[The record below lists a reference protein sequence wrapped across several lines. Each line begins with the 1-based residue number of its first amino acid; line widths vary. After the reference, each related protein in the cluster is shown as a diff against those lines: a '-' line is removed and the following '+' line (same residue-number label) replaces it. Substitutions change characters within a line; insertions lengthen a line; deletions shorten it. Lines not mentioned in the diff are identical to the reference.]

1 MVQRN
6 ARRRLNRQSGGS
18 GLRATPVN
26 AAGRRAL
33 MPLDSARPCRIRRM
47 SQPSPRRSSPWISRA
62 VIAAAVI
69 ALLAAGG
76 WYWTHRKADG
86 EAGAY
91 RTTPV
96 ERGNIRVAISATG
109 TLSAISTVT
118 VGSQISGQVT
128 DVLVD
133 YNSPVKKGD
142 VLARIDPKT
151 YEAQIEQGTAQIA
164 AARASLAQAQA
175 TLKNAELDYRRK
187 ADLGQQKLVAQSDVD
202 LARAALDQARAQLNS
217 AQAQIRQQTA
227 STQTTRV
234 NLERTVIRSPVDG
247 VVLTRSIEPG
257 QTVAASLQAPELF
270 TIAEDLG
277 KMKIEL
283 AVDEADIGQVKVG
296 QGVSFTVDA
305 FPDRQFKGQVE
316 QVRLAATT
324 TNNVVT
330 YPVVVTVD
338 NSDGTLL
345 PGLTVNAEIEV
356 SKRDNVL
363 KVSNAALR
371 YKPTDDASQAG
382 STSQPS
388 QARGAGVA
396 EDIQRIA
403 SALELKPEQQAAFDA
418 AMATVRERQAARTA
432 QVQQGGSTMFG
443 GPGGPGPRM
452 GGGGGNSG
460 GASLQAQIRQRMT
473 ERFQQD
479 FAAFRATLEAVQQ
492 TRWDAELKMLLAA
505 KRAPVYKLVGGQPQR
520 VLLRIGASD
529 GSATEVSGDISEG
542 DQVIVGERVRE

>member
-1 MVQRN
+1 
-6 ARRRLNRQSGGS
+6 
-18 GLRATPVN
+18 
-26 AAGRRAL
+26 
-33 MPLDSARPCRIRRM
+33 M
-47 SQPSPRRSSPWISRA
+47 SQPRPSAPRKKKSLLPKLL
-62 VIAAAVI
+62 VGAAAVI
-69 ALLAAGG
+69 LIAGG
-76 WYWTHRKADG
+76 FWYWNAHKSDAA
-86 EAGAY
+86 ESAY
-91 RTTPV
+91 RTAPV

-133 YNSPVKKGD
+133 YNSEVKEGQ
-142 VLARIDPKT
+142 VLARIDPSS
-151 YEAQIEQGTAQIA
+151 YEAQIAQGNAQIA
-164 AARASLAQAQA
+164 NAQATLRQAQA
-175 TLKNAELDYRRK
+175 TLRNAELDYRRK
-187 ADLGQQKLVAQSDVD
+187 ADLGAQRLVAQSDVD
-202 LARAALDQARAQLNS
+202 LARAALDQARAQVNS

-234 NLERTVIRSPVDG
+234 NLDRTVIRSPVDG

-283 AVDEADIGQVKVG
+283 AVDESDIGQVRAG
-296 QGVSFTVDA
+296 QAVSFTADA
-305 FPDRQFKGQVE
+305 FADRQFRGTVE

-363 KVSNAALR
+363 KISNAALR
-371 YKPTDDASQAG
+371 YKPANGDAAAPQTAGPVAMPRGGMADDLVRVAAG
-382 STSQPS
+382 LQ
-388 QARGAGVA
+388 
-396 EDIQRIA
+396 
-403 SALELKPEQQAAFDA
+403 LKPEQQAAFDA
-418 AMATVRERQAARTA
+418 AIGKVRERQATRMA
-432 QVQQGGSTMFG
+432 QAAQS
-443 GPGGPGPRM
+443 
-452 GGGGGNSG
+452 GGGNRLFGG
-460 GASLQAQIRQRMT
+460 GAGGGMTMRTIGAPAGGGEGGQMRQRMI

-479 FAAFRATLEAVQQ
+479 FAAFRASLGEEQAG
-492 TRWDAELKMLLAA
+492 RWDSGLRDLLSA
-505 KRAPVYKLVGGQPQR
+505 KRATAYRLADGKPQPVP
-520 VLLRIGASD
+520 LRIGASD
-529 GSATEVSGDISEG
+529 GTSTEVSGEVKEG
-542 DQVIVGERVRE
+542 DLMVVGERPKE

>member
-1 MVQRN
+1 
-6 ARRRLNRQSGGS
+6 
-18 GLRATPVN
+18 
-26 AAGRRAL
+26 
-33 MPLDSARPCRIRRM
+33 M
-47 SQPSPRRSSPWISRA
+47 SQPSRRRSPLISRIVLGIA
-62 VIAAAVI
+62 V
-69 ALLAAGG
+69 LAIIGAGV
-76 WYWTHRKADG
+76 WYWKGRQAKA
-86 EAGAY
+86 EEGAY
-91 RTTPV
+91 RTAQV

-133 YNSPVKKGD
+133 FNSPVKKGD

-175 TLKNAELDYRRK
+175 TLHNAELDYRRK

-202 LARAALDQARAQLNS
+202 LARAARDQARAQLNS

-270 TIAEDLG
+270 TIAEDLR

-296 QGVSFTVDA
+296 QTVSFSVDA
-305 FPDRQFKGQVE
+305 FPDRQFKGLVE

-338 NSDGTLL
+338 NADEILL

-371 YKPTDDASQAG
+371 YKPTAEDDQAQGAPQMAQVRGGGVTEDMERIAG
-382 STSQPS
+382 SLQ
-388 QARGAGVA
+388 
-396 EDIQRIA
+396 
-403 SALELKPEQQAAFDA
+403 LKPEQRAAFDA
-418 AMATVRERQAARTA
+418 AVKAVRDRQAARMA
-432 QVQQGGSTMFG
+432 QAQQDGGNRLFAG
-443 GPGGPGPRM
+443 GPGGGPRM
-452 GGGGGNSG
+452 VTSGGNG
-460 GASLQAQIRQRMT
+460 GAMQAQQRQRMA

-479 FAAFRATLEAVQQ
+479 FAAFRASLEPAQQ
-492 TRWDAELKMLLAA
+492 QRWDNELKALLSA
-505 KRAPVYKLVGGQPQR
+505 KRAPLYKLVAGKPE
-520 VLLRIGASD
+520 RIMVRLGASD
-529 GSATEVSGDISEG
+529 GSATEVAGNLKAG
-542 DQVIVGERVRE
+542 DQVIVGERAKE

>member
-1 MVQRN
+1 MSKPS
-6 ARRRLNRQSGGS
+6 RRRS
-18 GLRATPVN
+18 
-26 AAGRRAL
+26 
-33 MPLDSARPCRIRRM
+33 PL
-47 SQPSPRRSSPWISRA
+47 ISRIVLGVA
-62 VIAAAVI
+62 VL
-69 ALLAAGG
+69 ALLGAGA
-76 WYWTHRKADG
+76 WYWKGRQAKA
-86 EAGAY
+86 EEGAY
-91 RTTPV
+91 RTAEV

-175 TLKNAELDYRRK
+175 TLRNAELDYRRK

-270 TIAEDLG
+270 TIAEDLR

-296 QGVSFTVDA
+296 QTVSFTVDA
-305 FPDRQFKGQVE
+305 FPDRQFKGLVE

-338 NSDGTLL
+338 NGDEILL

-371 YKPTDDASQAG
+371 YKPTNEDAQAQGLPQAAQMRGGGMTDDL
-382 STSQPS
+382 
-388 QARGAGVA
+388 
-396 EDIQRIA
+396 QRIA
-403 SALELKPEQQAAFDA
+403 GELQLAPEQRAAFDA
-418 AMATVRERQAARTA
+418 AVQAVRERQAARMA
-432 QVQQGGSTMFG
+432 QVQQGSGNRLFGG
-443 GPGGPGPRM
+443 GPGGAGPRM
-452 GGGGGNSG
+452 VTGGGNG
-460 GASLQAQIRQRMT
+460 GAMQAQQRQRMA

-479 FAAFRATLEAVQQ
+479 FAAFRATLDPARQQ
-492 TRWDAELKMLLAA
+492 RWDNELKTLLAA
-505 KRAPVYKLVGGQPQR
+505 KRAPIYKLVAGKPER
-520 VLLRIGASD
+520 TMVRLGASD
-529 GSATEVSGDISEG
+529 GSATEVSGNLKQG
-542 DQVIVGERVRE
+542 DQVIVGERAKE